1 MVAPGIVFGAG
12 ITLGQGIT
20 VATAGS
26 PPPPPPPPP
35 PPSYSSPYTAPFP
48 QAVTTPGHFIYS
60 SAQTSLPVVQA
71 LIALGNSIVGYTM
84 ANTSGGS
91 QLVASQSYNSGTHE
105 WTVILAGGLNYTPNV
120 TFTA

>member
-1 MVAPGIVFGAG
+1 MTAAGIVFGAG

-20 VATAGS
+20 IAPAGS
-26 PPPPPPPPP
+26 PPP

-105 WTVILAGGLNYTPNV
+105 WTVILAGGLSYTPNV